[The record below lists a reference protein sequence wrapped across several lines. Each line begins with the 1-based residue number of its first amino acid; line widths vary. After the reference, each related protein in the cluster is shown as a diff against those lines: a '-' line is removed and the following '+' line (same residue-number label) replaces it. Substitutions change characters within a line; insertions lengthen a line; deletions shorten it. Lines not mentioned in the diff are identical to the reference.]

1 MIVIIILSTVS
12 LMLLIVMLKIGNM
25 QLTTKE
31 IF

>member
-12 LMLLIVMLKIGNM
+12 LMLLIVMVKIGNM